1 MSARSSAPSTGL
13 AALLGALL
21 LVTAAGAQPVVRIDV
36 DAAMSRGPAG
46 APVTIVEFSDY
57 Q

>member
-1 MSARSSAPSTGL
+1 MSARASVGGAGL

-21 LVTAAGAQPVVRIDV
+21 LVTAAGAQPVVPIDV
-36 DAAMSRGPAG
+36 DAAMSRGATG

>member
-1 MSARSSAPSTGL
+1 MSARASVGGAGL

-21 LVTAAGAQPVVRIDV
+21 LVTAAGAQPVVPIDV
-36 DAAMSRGPAG
+36 DAAMSRGAAG

>member
-1 MSARSSAPSTGL
+1 MSARPSVRGIGL

-21 LVTAAGAQPVVRIDV
+21 LVTAAGAQPVVQLDV
-36 DAAMSRGPAG
+36 DAAMSRGATG

>member
-1 MSARSSAPSTGL
+1 MSPRSSVRGIGL
-13 AALLGALL
+13 AALIVALL
-21 LVTAAGAQPVVRIDV
+21 LATAAGAQPVVQIDV
-36 DAAMSRGPAG
+36 DAAMSRGAAG